1 MDLEKFKSILQK
13 NGYKITKQREV
24 IFETLLENA
33 SEHLSPEELHLI
45 VNKKDFTLEDELS
58 KKLFELED
66 KATTLYNI
74 ISGETK
80 SEYEYFPVVRK

>member
-33 SEHLSPEELHLI
+33 SEHL
-45 VNKKDFTLEDELS
+45 
-58 KKLFELED
+58 
-66 KATTLYNI
+66 
-74 ISGETK
+74 
-80 SEYEYFPVVRK
+80 